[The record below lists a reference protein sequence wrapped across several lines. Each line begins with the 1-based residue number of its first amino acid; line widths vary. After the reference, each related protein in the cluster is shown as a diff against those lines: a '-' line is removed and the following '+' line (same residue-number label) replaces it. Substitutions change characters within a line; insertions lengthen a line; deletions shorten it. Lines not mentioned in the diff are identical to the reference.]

1 MPEVRITIGGREF
14 DVACQEGEDH
24 FLRTA
29 AQMLDT
35 EAQSLVGQLG
45 RMPESRML
53 LMAGLLLAD
62 RTAAME
68 DQIRSAEERAQTA
81 EAALANLQ
89 ANPAR
94 VEVPVIPQTLVDTLA
109 EIAARAESLA
119 ERVEEK
125 AGVQEEAGR
134 T

>member
-14 DVACQEGEDH
+14 DVACQDGEDH

-29 AQMLDT
+29 AQMLDN

-45 RMPESRML
+45 RMPEARML

-68 DQIRSAEERAQTA
+68 DQVRTTEERAVAA
-81 EAALANLQ
+81 EAALAELQ
-89 ANPAR
+89 ANPPR
-94 VEVPVIPQTLVDTLA
+94 VEVPVIPQSLVDTLA
-109 EIAARAESLA
+109 EIAARAEALA

-125 AGVQEEAGR
+125 AGVREEVGGA
-134 T
+134 

>member
-14 DVACQEGEDH
+14 DVSCQEGEDH

-45 RMPESRML
+45 RMPEARML

-68 DQIRSAEERAQTA
+68 DQIRSTEERAEAA
-81 EAALANLQ
+81 EAALAQLQ
-89 ANPAR
+89 ANPPR
-94 VEVPVIPQTLVDTLA
+94 VEVPVIPQALVDTLA

-125 AGVQEEAGR
+125 AGAA
-134 T
+134 

>member
-14 DVACQEGEDH
+14 DVSCQEGEDH

-45 RMPESRML
+45 RMPEARML

-68 DQIRSAEERAQTA
+68 DQIRSTEERAEAA
-81 EAALANLQ
+81 EAALARLQ
-89 ANPAR
+89 ANPPR
-94 VEVPVIPQTLVDTLA
+94 VEVPVIPQALVDTLA

-125 AGVQEEAGR
+125 AEQGA
-134 T
+134 

>member
-14 DVACQEGEDH
+14 DVSCQEGEDH

-45 RMPESRML
+45 RMPEARML

-68 DQIRSAEERAQTA
+68 DQIRSTEERAQAA
-81 EAALANLQ
+81 EAALAKLQ
-89 ANPAR
+89 ANPPR
-94 VEVPVIPQTLVDTLA
+94 VEVPVIPQALVDTLA

-125 AGVQEEAGR
+125 AGQGA
-134 T
+134 

>member
-14 DVACQEGEDH
+14 DVACQDGEDH

-45 RMPESRML
+45 RMPEARML

-68 DQIRSAEERAQTA
+68 DQVRTTEERAQAA
-81 EAALANLQ
+81 EAALAELQ
-89 ANPAR
+89 ANPPR
-94 VEVPVIPQTLVDTLA
+94 VEVPVIPQSVVDTLA
-109 EIAARAESLA
+109 EIAARAEALA

-125 AGVQEEAGR
+125 AGVREEVGGA
-134 T
+134 

>member
-68 DQIRSAEERAQTA
+68 DQVRTAEERAQAA
-81 EAALANLQ
+81 EAALAALQ
-89 ANPAR
+89 ANPPR
-94 VEVPVIPQTLVDTLA
+94 VEVPVIPPALVDTLA
-109 EIAARAESLA
+109 EIAARAEALA

-125 AGVQEEAGR
+125 AGVGA
-134 T
+134 

>member
-1 MPEVRITIGGREF
+1 MPEVRISIGGREF
-14 DVACQEGEDH
+14 DVACQDGEDH

-68 DQIRSAEERAQTA
+68 DQVRTTEERAQAA
-81 EAALANLQ
+81 EAALAELQ
-89 ANPAR
+89 ANPPR
-94 VEVPVIPQTLVDTLA
+94 IEVPVIPQSLVDTLA

-119 ERVEEK
+119 ERVEER
-125 AGVQEEAGR
+125 AGVREEVGGP
-134 T
+134 

>member
-14 DVACQEGEDH
+14 DVACPEGEDH

-68 DQIRSAEERAQTA
+68 DQVRTTEERAQAA
-81 EAALANLQ
+81 EAALAELQ
-89 ANPAR
+89 ANPPR

-109 EIAARAESLA
+109 EIAARAEALA
-119 ERVEEK
+119 ERVEER
-125 AGVQEEAGR
+125 AGAGA
-134 T
+134 

>member
-125 AGVQEEAGR
+125 ASVQEEAGH

>member
-14 DVACQEGEDH
+14 DVSCQEGEDH

-45 RMPESRML
+45 RMPEARML

-62 RTAAME
+62 PTAAME
-68 DQIRSAEERAQTA
+68 DQIRSTEERAQAA
-81 EAALANLQ
+81 EAALAKLQ
-89 ANPAR
+89 ANPPR
-94 VEVPVIPQTLVDTLA
+94 VEVPVIPQALVDTLA

-125 AGVQEEAGR
+125 AGQGA
-134 T
+134 

>member
-68 DQIRSAEERAQTA
+68 DQVRTAEERAQAA
-81 EAALANLQ
+81 EAALAELQ
-89 ANPAR
+89 ANPPR
-94 VEVPVIPQTLVDTLA
+94 LEVPVIPQTLVDTLA

-125 AGVQEEAGR
+125 AGQGA
-134 T
+134 

>member
-14 DVACQEGEDH
+14 DVSCQEGEDH

-45 RMPESRML
+45 RMPEARML
-53 LMAGLLLAD
+53 LVAGLLLAD

-68 DQIRSAEERAQTA
+68 DQIRSTEERAQAA
-81 EAALANLQ
+81 EAALAKLQ
-89 ANPAR
+89 ANPPR
-94 VEVPVIPQTLVDTLA
+94 VEVPVIPQALVDTLA

-125 AGVQEEAGR
+125 AGQGA
-134 T
+134 

>member
-68 DQIRSAEERAQTA
+68 DQVRTAEERAQAA
-81 EAALANLQ
+81 EAALAELQ
-89 ANPAR
+89 ANPPR
-94 VEVPVIPQTLVDTLA
+94 LEVPGIPQTLVDTLA
-109 EIAARAESLA
+109 EIAARAEALA
-119 ERVEEK
+119 ERVEER
-125 AGVQEEAGR
+125 AGAGA
-134 T
+134 

>member
-14 DVACQEGEDH
+14 DVACQDGEDH

-45 RMPESRML
+45 RMPEARML

-68 DQIRSAEERAQTA
+68 DQVRTTEERAVAA
-81 EAALANLQ
+81 EAALAELQ
-89 ANPAR
+89 ANPPR
-94 VEVPVIPQTLVDTLA
+94 VEVPVIPQSLVDTLA
-109 EIAARAESLA
+109 EIAARAEALA

-125 AGVQEEAGR
+125 AGVREEVGGA
-134 T
+134 

>member
-14 DVACQEGEDH
+14 DVSCQEGEDH

-45 RMPESRML
+45 RMPEARML

-68 DQIRSAEERAQTA
+68 DQIRSTEERAEAA
-81 EAALANLQ
+81 EAALARLQ
-89 ANPAR
+89 ANPPR
-94 VEVPVIPQTLVDTLA
+94 VEVPVIPQALVDTLA

-125 AGVQEEAGR
+125 AGQGA
-134 T
+134 

>member
-45 RMPESRML
+45 RMPEARML

-68 DQIRSAEERAQTA
+68 DQVRSAEERAQAA

-125 AGVQEEAGR
+125 AGVPEEAGR
-134 T
+134 A

>member
-1 MPEVRITIGGREF
+1 MAEVRITIGGREF
-14 DVACQEGEDH
+14 DVACREGEEH
-24 FLRTA
+24 FLRSA

-35 EAQSLVGQLG
+35 EAQGLVGQLG

-68 DQIRSAEERAQTA
+68 ERIRSAEERAQAA
-81 EAALANLQ
+81 EAALAALQ
-89 ANPAR
+89 ANPPR
-94 VEVPVIPQTLVDTLA
+94 VEVPVIPQSLVDTLA

-125 AGVQEEAGR
+125 AGLREDAGPA
-134 T
+134 

>member
-14 DVACQEGEDH
+14 DVACQDGEDH

-68 DQIRSAEERAQTA
+68 DQVRTTEERAQAA
-81 EAALANLQ
+81 EAALAEMQ
-89 ANPAR
+89 ANPPR
-94 VEVPVIPQTLVDTLA
+94 VEVPVIPQSLVDTLA
-109 EIAARAESLA
+109 EIAARAEALA

-125 AGVQEEAGR
+125 AGQRA
-134 T
+134 

>member
-14 DVACQEGEDH
+14 DVSCQEGEDH

-45 RMPESRML
+45 RMPEARML

-68 DQIRSAEERAQTA
+68 DQIRSTEERAQAA
-81 EAALANLQ
+81 EAALAKLQ
-89 ANPAR
+89 ANPPR
-94 VEVPVIPQTLVDTLA
+94 VEVPVIPQALVDTLA

-125 AGVQEEAGR
+125 AGAA
-134 T
+134 

>member
-14 DVACQEGEDH
+14 DVACQDGEDH

-45 RMPESRML
+45 RMPEARML

-68 DQIRSAEERAQTA
+68 DQVRTTEERAQAA
-81 EAALANLQ
+81 EAALAELQ
-89 ANPAR
+89 ANPPR
-94 VEVPVIPQTLVDTLA
+94 VEVPVIPQSLVDTLA

-125 AGVQEEAGR
+125 AGQGGA
-134 T
+134 